1 MNIIAIIPARG
12 GSKRIPKKNIRS
24 FMGLPMIAWTI
35 HAAIES
41 GKFKTVLVS
50 TDCEETADIARAHGA
65 ECPFLRDIAHDDITP
80 VSEATLHALEQAEN
94 HYKNKYDAVAQ
105 MMPNC
110 PLRSVGTIQAMVEDF
125 SRRDA
130 DYMQSH
136 TRYGWLNPWWANRI
150 DEKTMIATPLF
161 EQEIKARSQDL
172 PPLFCPTG
180 AIWMAKAAALKKQ
193 RSFYGPG
200 RMIFE
205 MPWMEAMDIDDQDD
219 WDMAEILFERL
230 KRIV

>member
-12 GSKRIPKKNIRS
+12 GSKRLPKKNIRD

-35 HAAIES
+35 RAALES

-50 TDCEETADIARAHGA
+50 TDCNETAGIAGEHGA
-65 ECPFLRDIAHDDITP
+65 ECPFLRDAAHDDITP
-80 VSEATLHALEQAEN
+80 VSEATLHALAQAEDY
-94 HYKNKYDAVAQ
+94 YKIKYDAVVQ

-110 PLRSVGTIQAMVEDF
+110 PLRSAATIRAMVDEFENLKADF
-125 SRRDA
+125 
-130 DYMQSH
+130 MQSH
-136 TRYGWLNPWWANRI
+136 ARYGWLNPWWANKV
-150 DEKTMIATPLF
+150 DKETKIATPLF
-161 EQEIKARSQDL
+161 EKEIKARSQDL
-172 PPLFCPTG
+172 PPLYCPTG
-180 AIWMAKAAALKKQ
+180 AIWMAGADALKKQ

-205 MPWMEAMDIDDQDD
+205 MPWMEAVDIDDQDD

-230 KRIV
+230 KRSS

>member
-12 GSKRIPKKNIRS
+12 GSKRIPQKNIRP

-35 HAAIES
+35 RAALES

-50 TDCEETADIARAHGA
+50 TDCEKTAAIVQEYGA
-65 ECPFLRDIAHDDITP
+65 ECPFLRSAAHDDIAP
-80 VSEATLHALEQAEN
+80 VSEATLHALEQAEK
-94 HYKNKYDAVAQ
+94 HYNTEYDSVAQ

-110 PLRSVGTIQAMVEDF
+110 PLRSAATVGAMVEDF
-125 SRRDA
+125 INRDA

-136 TRYGWLNPWWANRI
+136 TRYGWLNPWWANKI
-150 DEKTMIATPLF
+150 DDKTKAATPLF

-172 PPLFCPTG
+172 PPLYCPSG
-180 AIWMAKAAALKKQ
+180 AIWMAKTAALKKQ
-193 RSFYGPG
+193 RSFYGIG

-230 KRIV
+230 KRVS